1 MYKTRKASVLHR
13 HGLLAIAHNGPA
25 CHQADEGVFIVND
38 RNEILL
44 TGTVDQIL
52 HAGGNAHRHIVPPV
66 GDFHNP
72 MVFRLPQ
79 HLHIKESLK
88 TPELKPR
95 LHLKDSSLIIME
107 HWAYIVSI
115 IGW

>member
-1 MYKTRKASVLHR
+1 MARRVTKPMKVF
-13 HGLLAIAHNGPA
+13 
-25 CHQADEGVFIVND
+25 FIVND

-79 HLHIKESLK
+79 VH
-88 TPELKPR
+88 P
-95 LHLKDSSLIIME
+95 
-107 HWAYIVSI
+107 A
-115 IGW
+115 